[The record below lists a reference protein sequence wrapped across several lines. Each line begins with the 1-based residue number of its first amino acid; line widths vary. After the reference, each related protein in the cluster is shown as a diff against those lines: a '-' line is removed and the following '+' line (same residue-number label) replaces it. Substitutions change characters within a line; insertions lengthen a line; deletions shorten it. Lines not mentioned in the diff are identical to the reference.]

1 MSAELVREIISENR
15 YLSLATTDG
24 TRPWIAPLEYMVD
37 EDLNFMF
44 FSSRDSLHARHIE
57 NNAHVSVAIFDREQ
71 PEYTP
76 GVSTTLRGVQIR
88 ASARR
93 LSKDEYPEAV
103 NEAIAALQLPM
114 PPYEVFLVE
123 PSAFF
128 IPKIV
133 DGINE
138 RVEVPMP

>member
-1 MSAELVREIISENR
+1 MSVELIREIINESR
-15 YLSLATTDG
+15 YLTLATTDG

-37 EDLNFMF
+37 EDLNFVF
-44 FSSRDSLHARHIE
+44 FSTGDSLHARHIE
-57 NNAHVSVAIFDREQ
+57 NNAEVSVAIFDREQ

-76 GVSTTLRGVQIR
+76 DGSTTLRGVQIR

-93 LSKDEYPEAV
+93 LSKDEYPDAV
-103 NEAIAALQLPM
+103 KEAIAALQPPM
-114 PPYEVFLVE
+114 PPYEVFLIE

-128 IPKIV
+128 LPKIV

-138 RVEVPMP
+138 RVEIPMP

>member
-1 MSAELVREIISENR
+1 MSEELIREIINENR
-15 YLSLATTDG
+15 YLTLATTDG

-37 EDLNFMF
+37 EDLNFVF
-44 FSSRDSLHARHIE
+44 FSTTDSLHVRHIE
-57 NNAHVSVAIFDREQ
+57 NNAEVSVAIFDRAQ

-76 GVSTTLRGVQIR
+76 DVSTTLRGVQMK

-93 LSKDEYPEAV
+93 LSEDEYPDAV
-103 NEAIAALQLPM
+103 KEAIAVLQLPM
-114 PPYEVFLVE
+114 PPYGVFIIE

-138 RVEVPMP
+138 RVEIPMP